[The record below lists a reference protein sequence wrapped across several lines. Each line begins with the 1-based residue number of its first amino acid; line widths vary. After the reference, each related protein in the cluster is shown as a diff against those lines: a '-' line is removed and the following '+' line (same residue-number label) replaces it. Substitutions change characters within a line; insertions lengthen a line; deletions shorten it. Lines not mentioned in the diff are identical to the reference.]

1 MKLSAKTLADDIK
14 GVKLSAELQKFY
26 DEQVKDM
33 ADLYGEDETIDKL
46 IDTFVD
52 KANAYLE
59 KNEKPAPKPEP
70 KKEPKKPESK
80 PAEPKKP
87 EPKFKIGD
95 KVHCAIYDNDEDNN
109 TVVFE
114 ILHFNYENGE
124 YVYYVTGDGQHYVKE
139 SKITKAKAD
148 KPKKEP
154 EKKDEPKAKK
164 SKKKAPTALFKAGA
178 WVIDNKADRAGIIS
192 ERLSYDDE
200 RGWLYH
206 VEYVGSKQQS
216 LVAEKDLS
224 RTRAPRVVANTG
236 ELVPELSAEIR
247 IISRYIGLHGKKYG
261 KVADEMRKILAALQK
276 MIINKQI
283 RKTSKYAKQ
292 INEMQNSLIKAVN
305 GKHSASEEIDIKSID
320 ELRKIV
326 AKQNVTELSN
336 ISRQFVS
343 LIGKDGKKK
352 EAKSLYEKILKQ
364 NFKGGDS
371 AEADTMKKALRA
383 YLDDETETVY
393 ATARE
398 LSGIFGLAGIL

>member
-1 MKLSAKTLADDIK
+1 MKLTAKNVKEEIAKLQLPDDLMSYYND
-14 GVKLSAELQKFY
+14 GVR
-26 DEQVKDM
+26 DM
-33 ADLYGEDETIDKL
+33 LDFYGEDADLTETIDL
-46 IDTFVD
+46 WLE

-70 KKEPKKPESK
+70 KKEPKKPAPK

-95 KVHCAIYDNDEDNN
+95 YVIDFDN
-109 TVVFE
+109 T
-114 ILHFNYENGE
+114 
-124 YVYYVTGDGQHYVKE
+124 
-139 SKITKAKAD
+139 SKIGKVISS
-148 KPKKEP
+148 PKWDVGTEGYTYELQDVNTGETYLRAESILKLTNKDFLP
-154 EKKDEPKAKK
+154 KKDEPKEPKAKK
-164 SKKKAPTALFKAGA
+164 AKKKAPAALFKTGA

-206 VEYVGSKQQS
+206 VEYVGSKQ
-216 LVAEKDLS
+216 LTTVAEKDLS
-224 RTRAPRVVANTG
+224 RTRAPRTVANTG

-247 IISRYIGLHGKKYG
+247 IISRYVALHGKKYG

-283 RKTSKYAKQ
+283 RKTSKYAKE
-292 INEMQNSLIKAVN
+292 INAMQDSLIKAVN

-320 ELRKIV
+320 ALRKIV

-336 ISRQFVS
+336 ISRSFVA
-343 LIGKDGKKK
+343 LIGKDGQK
-352 EAKSLYEKILKQ
+352 AKAKALYESILKHD
-364 NFKGGDS
+364 FKGSDS
-371 AEADTMKKALRA
+371 AEAETMKKALRA
-383 YLDDETETVY
+383 YIDDETETVY

-398 LSGIFGLAGIL
+398 LQGIFGLAGIL